1 MVAQTYSF
9 TLRVVGTRGE
19 ATARNFIKPHDDDRG
34 CIRTPSGTRVE
45 RLGTRPSYTYRLKAF
60 AAHVVNGASLPID
73 TADSVDNM
81 DYIDTAYGA
90 AEMAPR

>member
-1 MVAQTYSF
+1 
-9 TLRVVGTRGE
+9 
-19 ATARNFIKPHDDDRG
+19 
-34 CIRTPSGTRVE
+34 
-45 RLGTRPSYTYRLKAF
+45 LKAF